1 MQPCIALI
9 RRDICIFQATKDLPQ
24 FKKDDQKSLDAA
36 LIKAIEAVPDL
47 KTYLGARF
55 SLRDGDKPHEMVF

>member
-1 MQPCIALI
+1 VIQSIF
-9 RRDICIFQATKDLPQ
+9 IFQATKDLPQ
-24 FKKDDQKSLDAA
+24 FKKDDQKTVDAE

>member
-1 MQPCIALI
+1 MLNL
-9 RRDICIFQATKDLPQ
+9 QASKSLPD
-24 FKKDDQKSLDAA
+24 FKKDDQKAVDAA

-47 KTYLGARF
+47 KTYIGARF